1 MKKLL
6 SIIFILSLASSA
18 FAQNGN
24 SILKINGS
32 EDGFFA
38 DLACRDT
45 VITVNVESS
54 DNYFVTTTAQW
65 CTVANRTQSSFDL
78 VIETNEDGKQRDC
91 IVRVSNSEKMA
102 PIALSQLPAPFLRVN
117 HHKEAVTYNIDVD
130 AVTLR
135 LDIESYPEFEIAS
148 TPIWI
153 TPVKTD
159 SGYDLKVDSYNKK
172 TREGTVVVASGD
184 LQVPVTIVQKA
195 SSTKSPSL
203 LVKVG
208 SLSAFI
214 IWGLFAVLA
223 P

>member
-65 CTVANRTQSSFDL
+65 CSVANRTQSSFDL
-78 VIETNEDGKQRDC
+78 VIEMNEDGKQRDC

-135 LDIESYPEFEIAS
+135 LDIDAYPEFEIAR

-195 SSTKSPSL
+195 SSAKSPSL